1 VTIPTRIKDMP
12 DRERPRERLAALGPD
27 ALTEAELIAILLRTG
42 MKGQS
47 AIEIGRELVQYFGSL
62 RGLAR
67 ASLEELQVIKGI
79 GRDKAIALQS
89 AFTLARRMEAEI
101 QETAPLM
108 EGPDAIADLLREECR
123 PYGVEHFFAIL
134 LDTRRRLIRKVQL
147 TNGTLDAAIVHPR
160 DVFRL
165 AVAAN
170 ASAMV
175 LAHNHPSGDPTP
187 SKADITVTRDL
198 VRAGQL
204 LKIEVLDHIILGRR
218 TDERQRDFVS
228 MKEVGY
234 IFQ

>member
-1 VTIPTRIKDMP
+1 MTIPTRIKDMP

-27 ALTEAELIAILLRTG
+27 ALTDAELIAILLRTG

-47 AIEIGRELVQYFGSL
+47 AIEIGRELVQCFRSL
-62 RGLAR
+62 GGLAR

-89 AFTLARRMEAEI
+89 AFTLARRMAAEI

-123 PYGVEHFFAIL
+123 PYAVEHFFAIL
-134 LDTRRRLIRKVQL
+134 LDTRRRLICKVHL

-160 DVFRL
+160 DVFRH
-165 AVAAN
+165 AVVAN

-204 LKIEVLDHIILGRR
+204 LKIEVLDHIILGRQ
-218 TDERQRDFVS
+218 TDERPRDFVS
-228 MKEVGY
+228 MKELGY
-234 IFQ
+234 IYQ